1 MEGVKALD
9 IGKDRVG
16 VADVYVVAVH
26 RPARAAPCGVRCYAR
41 LVGLVIPNSVQVP
54 RDHRVFKTARRPV
67 GASFSAEPSLSM
79 HRPAPPPSPP
89 HPASI
94 APTHHTHPP
103 HTPTHV
109 YCEKRAFF

>member
-41 LVGLVIPNSVQVP
+41 LVGLVIPNSCASIREITECSKP
-54 RDHRVFKTARRPV
+54 LEDRWAR
-67 GASFSAEPSLSM
+67 PSL
-79 HRPAPPPSPP
+79 PSPP
-89 HPASI
+89 
-94 APTHHTHPP
+94 
-103 HTPTHV
+103 
-109 YCEKRAFF
+109 